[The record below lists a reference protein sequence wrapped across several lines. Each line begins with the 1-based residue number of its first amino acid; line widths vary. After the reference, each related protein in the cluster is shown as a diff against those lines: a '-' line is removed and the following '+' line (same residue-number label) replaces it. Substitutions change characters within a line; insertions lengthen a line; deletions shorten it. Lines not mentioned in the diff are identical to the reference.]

1 MTAISRNNKT
11 AFSYV
16 ILVWL
21 LLLLLSSCR
30 QSPEPG
36 EGGPIRLTAYDAG
49 VTDVWL
55 RLQVSA
61 AAPYTLSITRD
72 GKEIFSSSKSLTDT
86 LVLDTGLLPKH
97 AYTYRGYVRGANILE
112 SDSSAPLT
120 LTTMDTTSHGI
131 QWTLDTLG
139 DGASSMLNDVFIL
152 NDTCAFAV
160 GAVYFRDS
168 LGNFDGIPYNFLKW
182 DGKKWELRKAS
193 VLFRGH
199 MITVPL
205 NGVYAFS
212 EHDIWI
218 SGGLPIHGDGN
229 SWQIYPIED
238 MGLPSAVADKP
249 WGRSSSDIY
258 FAGRGGTVVHY
269 DGTHWTQLQTG
280 TTMEIQDIY
289 GAQNK
294 TTGRWEIL
302 ATAGNYYVSNE
313 RKILSITDTTITA
326 LSDSGI
332 NWALSSVWFVPGKE
346 YWVVGDGVYKKNF
359 ALQLSLWQRLAGSAQ
374 YGSTKVRGTQIND
387 IFICGSF
394 GEIVHFNGASWHNYF
409 NQIKP
414 LYGIFYSIAS
424 KGDLIIAV
432 GEINPLAII
441 AVGRRM
447 ASFEREEVK

>member
-1 MTAISRNNKT
+1 MEH
-11 AFSYV
+11 
-16 ILVWL
+16 ILVL
-21 LLLLLSSCR
+21 LAWVLLTVIIFSCR

-49 VTDVWL
+49 VTDARI

-72 GKEIFSSSKSLTDT
+72 GKEIFSSSKALADT

-112 SDSSAPLT
+112 SDSSALLT

-182 DGKKWELRKAS
+182 NGKKWELRKAS
-193 VLFRGH
+193 VMYKDHL
-199 MITVPL
+199 ITVPL
-205 NGVYAFS
+205 EGVYAFS
-212 EHDIWI
+212 EKDIWLVG
-218 SGGLPIHGDGN
+218 SFPIHGNGY
-229 SWQIYPIED
+229 SWEMYHLQD
-238 MGLPSAVADKP
+238 MGLGVSVEKA
-249 WGRSSSDIY
+249 WGKNSSDMY
-258 FAGRGGTVVHY
+258 FSGWNGSLVHY

-332 NWALSSVWFVPGKE
+332 NWALSSVWFVPGKQ
-346 YWVVGDGVYKKNF
+346 YWVVGDGIWKKQF
-359 ALQLSLWQRLAGSAQ
+359 ASNAPLWIGGPNIFTTYITDRI
-374 YGSTKVRGTQIND
+374 RGTGIND
-387 IFICGSF
+387 VFICGAY
-394 GEIVHFNGASWHNYF
+394 GELIHFNGSSWRSYQS
-409 NQIKP
+409 QISLTNGKYQSVAATDR
-414 LYGIFYSIAS
+414 LV
-424 KGDLIIAV
+424 IAV
-432 GEINPLAII
+432 GYNSPLAVI
-441 AVGRRM
+441 ATGKRR
-447 ASFEREEVK
+447 